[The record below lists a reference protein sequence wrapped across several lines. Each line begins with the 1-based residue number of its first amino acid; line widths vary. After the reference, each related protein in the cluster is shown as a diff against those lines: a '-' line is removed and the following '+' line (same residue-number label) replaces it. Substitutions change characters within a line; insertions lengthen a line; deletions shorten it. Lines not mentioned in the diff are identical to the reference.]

1 MHFKNRLK
9 FHFLVLGKILIENTC
24 NLLLSH
30 TTEILK
36 LKACF
41 KKKVGQQKIEQT
53 ISSKLFTWLET

>member
-9 FHFLVLGKILIENTC
+9 FLVLGKILIENTC

-53 ISSKLFTWLET
+53 ISSKLFT